1 MRINQLLNYLN
12 REVLIIGGTLLAA
25 LAVNGFL
32 LPHKLLSGGISGV
45 SIILQQ
51 LTGFPAG
58 LSVFLLNVPIFI
70 LGYKKI
76 DRDFVIFSLM
86 GMGLFSAFLLLTKN
100 ISRSI
105 VLDDTMLAAIF
116 GGVINGIGLGLVF
129 RSRASMG
136 GSDILAVVIRKK
148 SSINMGTILFAF
160 NFVIVLSGSLL
171 FGLKPALFTLISMYL
186 SAVLLDRVQEGFDR
200 KKSALIITSEP
211 EKISQAIMQEV
222 HRGVTIFF
230 GEGAFTHH
238 NRHILYTVVTTRQL
252 AKLKAIVESLDP
264 GAFMTVSDTAEV
276 LGKGF
281 HRTAL

>member
-1 MRINQLLNYLN
+1 
-12 REVLIIGGTLLAA
+12 
-25 LAVNGFL
+25 
-32 LPHKLLSGGISGV
+32 
-45 SIILQQ
+45 
-51 LTGFPAG
+51 
-58 LSVFLLNVPIFI
+58 
-70 LGYKKI
+70 
-76 DRDFVIFSLM
+76 
-86 GMGLFSAFLLLTKN
+86 
-100 ISRSI
+100 
-105 VLDDTMLAAIF
+105 
-116 GGVINGIGLGLVF
+116 
-129 RSRASMG
+129 
-136 GSDILAVVIRKK
+136 
-148 SSINMGTILFAF
+148 
-160 NFVIVLSGSLL
+160 
-171 FGLKPALFTLISMYL
+171 
-186 SAVLLDRVQEGFDR
+186 LLDRVQEGFDR